1 MYNKIQYIS
10 QGSTKE
16 EQIQNITSVLEG
28 GCKWVQLR
36 FKNASLE
43 EFIDTALEVKR
54 LCSNHEAVFI
64 INDNVN
70 VVKRVDAD
78 GVHLGLTDMSIK
90 EARSI
95 IGFEKIIGG
104 TANTLNDV
112 LRRIS
117 EKCDYIGLGP
127 FRFTT
132 TKEQLSPILGLEG
145 FQEIMEHIHLSGNH
159 IPLYAI
165 GGIEIDDIPAILN
178 TGIHGIALSGI
189 LSNQKDTTDIIKQ
202 LNQKIYAN
210 A

>member
-28 GCKWVQLR
+28 GCKWIQLR
-36 FKNASLE
+36 FKNASIE
-43 EFIDTALEVKR
+43 EFIVTAREVKE
-54 LCSNHEAVFI
+54 LCSYHKAIFI
-64 INDNVN
+64 INDNVD
-70 VVKRVDAD
+70 VAIDVDAD

-95 IGFEKIIGG
+95 IGFDKIIGG

-127 FRFTT
+127 YRFTT
-132 TKEQLSPILGLEG
+132 TKEKLSPILGLNG
-145 FQEIMEHIHLSGNH
+145 FQEIMDHIYLSGNH

-165 GGIEIDDIPAILN
+165 GGIEIEDINEILN
-178 TGIHGIALSGI
+178 TGIYGIALSGI
-189 LSNQKDTTDIIKQ
+189 LSNQKGTTEIMKQ

>member
-1 MYNKIQYIS
+1 MYSKIQYIS
-10 QGSTKE
+10 QGSTKQ
-16 EQIQNITSVLEG
+16 EQIQNITSVLEA
-28 GCKWVQLR
+28 GCKWIQLR
-36 FKNASLE
+36 FKNATLQVFTS
-43 EFIDTALEVKR
+43 TALEVKK
-54 LCSNHEAVFI
+54 LCIKHGATFI

-70 VVKRVDAD
+70 LVKEVNAD

-90 EARSI
+90 EARRIVGSD
-95 IGFEKIIGG
+95 KIIGG

-127 FRFTT
+127 YRFTY
-132 TKEQLSPILGLEG
+132 TKEKLSPILGLEG
-145 FQEIMEHIHLSGNH
+145 FQEIMGHIHLSGNH

-165 GGIEIDDIPAILN
+165 GGIELDDIPEILN

-189 LSNQKDTTDIIKQ
+189 LSNKKDTSEIIKQ